1 MKFQKYLRE
10 VQRSSHMLRHL
21 NYKAL
26 KAEVRRLRELVQSG
40 DLPEEAAAD
49 IFGQQLEAE
58 LSEVGRFWESCL
70 WDLRGLA
77 DELFS
82 TTDMSLSGDAAHAA
96 LCGPL
101 GPLRLL
107 EPLNL
112 WLPIAALADALCRH
126 RLLQVTAVV
135 KIEKKFAKLVGVQL
149 AAGRTGADLLRRSSL
164 SGTAVH
170 SVRHQ
175 LEVAGDA
182 LLRLGLGVHNC
193 EPFADPCSICLND
206 LVDPAR
212 LPCGHRVCIQCVL
225 PLFGRAS
232 GEEAIDAALLRCPL
246 CRAAGP
252 RAPQTLCLDSLL
264 ARLGRGLS
272 SPFGVGLT
280 SGAAADDLQR
290 FTAVVVSSLARLATC
305 EAAREEPSWHAPI
318 RRSRSLVPP
327 SSPLLCKIQQQ
338 VPEDGQGQAIWE
350 CRSFE
355 LI

>member
-26 KAEVRRLRELVQSG
+26 KAEIKRLHELVQLGNLS
-40 DLPEEAAAD
+40 EEAAAD
-49 IFGQQLEAE
+49 LFGEQLEVE
-58 LSEVGRFWESCL
+58 VSEVGRFWESCL
-70 WDLRGLA
+70 WDLRNLV

-82 TTDMSLSGDAAHAA
+82 TTDMALSGDAAHAA

-101 GPLRLL
+101 GPMRLL

-135 KIEKKFAKLVGVQL
+135 KIEKKFAKLIGVQL
-149 AAGRTGADLLRRSSL
+149 SPGQTGAELLRRSPL
-164 SGTAVH
+164 CGTAVH
-170 SVRHQ
+170 GLRHQ
-175 LEVAGDA
+175 LEAAGDA
-182 LLRLGLGVHNC
+182 LLRLGLGAQDC
-193 EPFADPCSICLND
+193 EPADPCSICLHD

-232 GEEAIDAALLRCPL
+232 EEAGFDAALLRCPL

-252 RAPQTLCLDSLL
+252 KAPQALCLDSLL

-272 SPFGVGLT
+272 SQFSVNVA
-280 SGAAADDLQR
+280 SGAGDDLQH
-290 FTAVVVSSLARLATC
+290 FTAVVVSSLARLATS
-305 EAAREEPSWHAPI
+305 EAAHEKPLEHVPI

-327 SSPLLCKIQQQ
+327 CSPLLCKVQLQ
-338 VPEDGQGQAIWE
+338 VPEDCPEALRE
-350 CRSFE
+350 CKSFE